1 MILNMNENNIVL
13 NQIEE
18 NGYEYESKSKFK

>member
-1 MILNMNENNIVL
+1 MILNKNENNIVL

-18 NGYEYESKSKFK
+18 NGYEYEYEFKFK

>member
-1 MILNMNENNIVL
+1 MILNKSENNIVL

-18 NGYEYESKSKFK
+18 NGYEYESKFKFK